1 MATGK
6 LSNFKKETLSF
17 FYTVFTLLF
26 LISIF
31 THDPDDPSF
40 FNSGLSDSVNNY
52 IGIVGAY
59 ISFLFFYLFGKV
71 SFLIPIIFIYIILKN
86 YMSNII
92 YTTVSKIIRMLL
104 MTILLLSLCGLLSQY
119 DISLGDDTNNLSGG
133 IIGLY
138 LSEILM
144 SFFGMTGSILIMSF
158 IFLFSSIKFF
168 DLSLQIIALKIS
180 NLLKYS
186 YLKLRFHFMQAIDK
200 YKLMKEKIKD
210 RKNLSNLLKKTDDAG
225 TPSQVQIPDIRQH
238 TSKREFK
245 EKQTELFSNSSNS
258 SLPLLEFLI
267 QHPNDESSYDE
278 NSLQLMSDLLKSNL
292 SDFNIDI
299 EVQGI
304 KPGPVVTLFEII
316 PAKGIKVKQI
326 VDLSKDLART
336 MSVTSLRVV
345 ENIPGTTA
353 IGIEIPNDSRELVS
367 LREIIISKEYEK
379 SKSHLTLALGKDI
392 QGNPVCTDLQKL
404 PHLLVAGTTGSGK
417 SVSLH
422 TMLISLLYKSNAS
435 DLKMLLIDPKML
447 ELNVY
452 NDIPHLLNP
461 VITDMENASAG
472 LRWCVQ
478 QMDKRY
484 RLMSELGARDI
495 KQYNKILLE
504 KGNIEQNHLNPNDDT
519 LNYHT
524 KLPYIVVVIDEFADM
539 ILTVG
544 KKVEDL
550 IIRLAQKARA
560 AGIHLILA
568 TQRPSVNVITGIIKA
583 NIPARAALQVTT
595 NIDSRTI
602 IDSMGAENLLGNGDM
617 LFMSPNSRILQRV
630 HGAYISDEEIKNIV
644 GYIKKNNEANYIE
657 SLLSASTEES
667 EVVDIESN
675 DDPLYSDAVSIV
687 LETRK
692 SSISFLQRKLRI
704 GYNRAANLIDTME
717 AKGLLSAPQPNGTRE
732 ILTTEKT

>member
-1 MATGK
+1 
-6 LSNFKKETLSF
+6 
-17 FYTVFTLLF
+17 
-26 LISIF
+26 
-31 THDPDDPSF
+31 
-40 FNSGLSDSVNNY
+40 
-52 IGIVGAY
+52 
-59 ISFLFFYLFGKV
+59 
-71 SFLIPIIFIYIILKN
+71 
-86 YMSNII
+86 
-92 YTTVSKIIRMLL
+92 MLCL
-104 MTILLLSLCGLLSQY
+104 HY
-119 DISLGDDTNNLSGG
+119 TNN
-133 IIGLY
+133 
-138 LSEILM
+138 
-144 SFFGMTGSILIMSF
+144 
-158 IFLFSSIKFF
+158 
-168 DLSLQIIALKIS
+168 
-180 NLLKYS
+180 
-186 YLKLRFHFMQAIDK
+186 
-200 YKLMKEKIKD
+200 
-210 RKNLSNLLKKTDDAG
+210 
-225 TPSQVQIPDIRQH
+225 
-238 TSKREFK
+238 
-245 EKQTELFSNSSNS
+245 
-258 SLPLLEFLI
+258 
-267 QHPNDESSYDE
+267 
-278 NSLQLMSDLLKSNL
+278 
-292 SDFNIDI
+292 
-299 EVQGI
+299 
-304 KPGPVVTLFEII
+304 
-316 PAKGIKVKQI
+316 
-326 VDLSKDLART
+326 
-336 MSVTSLRVV
+336 
-345 ENIPGTTA
+345 
-353 IGIEIPNDSRELVS
+353 
-367 LREIIISKEYEK
+367 
-379 SKSHLTLALGKDI
+379 
-392 QGNPVCTDLQKL
+392 
-404 PHLLVAGTTGSGK
+404 
-417 SVSLH
+417 
-422 TMLISLLYKSNAS
+422 
-435 DLKMLLIDPKML
+435 
-447 ELNVY
+447 
-452 NDIPHLLNP
+452 
-461 VITDMENASAG
+461 
-472 LRWCVQ
+472 
-478 QMDKRY
+478 
-484 RLMSELGARDI
+484 
-495 KQYNKILLE
+495 ILLE

>member
-1 MATGK
+1 M
-6 LSNFKKETLSF
+6 
-17 FYTVFTLLF
+17 
-26 LISIF
+26 
-31 THDPDDPSF
+31 
-40 FNSGLSDSVNNY
+40 
-52 IGIVGAY
+52 
-59 ISFLFFYLFGKV
+59 
-71 SFLIPIIFIYIILKN
+71 
-86 YMSNII
+86 
-92 YTTVSKIIRMLL
+92 
-104 MTILLLSLCGLLSQY
+104 
-119 DISLGDDTNNLSGG
+119 
-133 IIGLY
+133 
-138 LSEILM
+138 
-144 SFFGMTGSILIMSF
+144 
-158 IFLFSSIKFF
+158 
-168 DLSLQIIALKIS
+168 
-180 NLLKYS
+180 
-186 YLKLRFHFMQAIDK
+186 
-200 YKLMKEKIKD
+200 
-210 RKNLSNLLKKTDDAG
+210 
-225 TPSQVQIPDIRQH
+225 
-238 TSKREFK
+238 
-245 EKQTELFSNSSNS
+245 
-258 SLPLLEFLI
+258 
-267 QHPNDESSYDE
+267 
-278 NSLQLMSDLLKSNL
+278 
-292 SDFNIDI
+292 
-299 EVQGI
+299 
-304 KPGPVVTLFEII
+304 
-316 PAKGIKVKQI
+316 
-326 VDLSKDLART
+326 
-336 MSVTSLRVV
+336 
-345 ENIPGTTA
+345 
-353 IGIEIPNDSRELVS
+353 
-367 LREIIISKEYEK
+367 REIIISKEYEK

-519 LNYHT
+519 PNYHT

>member
-17 FYTVFTLLF
+17 FYIVFTLLF

-59 ISFLFFYLFGKV
+59 ISFIFFYLFGKV
-71 SFLIPIIFIYIILKN
+71 SFLIPIIFIYVILKN

-92 YTTVSKIIRMLL
+92 YTTSSKVISTLL
-104 MTILLLSLCGLLSQY
+104 MIILLLSLCGLLSQY
-119 DISLGDDTNNLSGG
+119 DISIGDDVNNLSGG

-144 SFFGMTGSILIMSF
+144 SFFGTTGSILIMSF

-168 DLSLQIIALKIS
+168 DLSLQTIALKIS

-186 YLKLRFHFMQAIDK
+186 YLKLRFHLMQMIDK
-200 YKLMKEKIKD
+200 YKLIKEKIKD
-210 RKNLSNLLKKTDDAG
+210 RKNSPSVKKADDADAL
-225 TPSQVQIPDIRQH
+225 SQVHMPDVKQH

-245 EKQTELFSNSSNS
+245 EKQTELFVNSSNS
-258 SLPLLEFLI
+258 SMPLLEFLV
-267 QHPNDESSYDE
+267 QHPNEESSYDE

-299 EVQGI
+299 EVEGI

-495 KQYNKILLE
+495 KQYNKIILE
-504 KGNIEQNHLNPNDDT
+504 KGHIEQNHLNPNEET
-519 LNYHT
+519 PNYHT

-644 GYIKKNNEANYIE
+644 GYIKKNNEANYID

-667 EVVDIESN
+667 EVIDIDSN
-675 DDPLYSDAVSIV
+675 DDPLYSEAVSIV
-687 LETRK
+687 LDTRK

>member
-1 MATGK
+1 
-6 LSNFKKETLSF
+6 
-17 FYTVFTLLF
+17 
-26 LISIF
+26 
-31 THDPDDPSF
+31 
-40 FNSGLSDSVNNY
+40 
-52 IGIVGAY
+52 
-59 ISFLFFYLFGKV
+59 
-71 SFLIPIIFIYIILKN
+71 
-86 YMSNII
+86 
-92 YTTVSKIIRMLL
+92 
-104 MTILLLSLCGLLSQY
+104 
-119 DISLGDDTNNLSGG
+119 
-133 IIGLY
+133 
-138 LSEILM
+138 
-144 SFFGMTGSILIMSF
+144 
-158 IFLFSSIKFF
+158 
-168 DLSLQIIALKIS
+168 
-180 NLLKYS
+180 
-186 YLKLRFHFMQAIDK
+186 
-200 YKLMKEKIKD
+200 
-210 RKNLSNLLKKTDDAG
+210 
-225 TPSQVQIPDIRQH
+225 
-238 TSKREFK
+238 
-245 EKQTELFSNSSNS
+245 
-258 SLPLLEFLI
+258 
-267 QHPNDESSYDE
+267 
-278 NSLQLMSDLLKSNL
+278 
-292 SDFNIDI
+292 
-299 EVQGI
+299 
-304 KPGPVVTLFEII
+304 
-316 PAKGIKVKQI
+316 
-326 VDLSKDLART
+326 
-336 MSVTSLRVV
+336 
-345 ENIPGTTA
+345 
-353 IGIEIPNDSRELVS
+353 
-367 LREIIISKEYEK
+367 
-379 SKSHLTLALGKDI
+379 
-392 QGNPVCTDLQKL
+392 
-404 PHLLVAGTTGSGK
+404 
-417 SVSLH
+417 
-422 TMLISLLYKSNAS
+422 
-435 DLKMLLIDPKML
+435 
-447 ELNVY
+447 
-452 NDIPHLLNP
+452 
-461 VITDMENASAG
+461 
-472 LRWCVQ
+472 
-478 QMDKRY
+478 
-484 RLMSELGARDI
+484 MSELGARDI

-717 AKGLLSAPQPNGTRE
+717 AKGLLSAPQPNGSRE

>member
-1 MATGK
+1 
-6 LSNFKKETLSF
+6 
-17 FYTVFTLLF
+17 
-26 LISIF
+26 
-31 THDPDDPSF
+31 
-40 FNSGLSDSVNNY
+40 
-52 IGIVGAY
+52 
-59 ISFLFFYLFGKV
+59 
-71 SFLIPIIFIYIILKN
+71 
-86 YMSNII
+86 
-92 YTTVSKIIRMLL
+92 
-104 MTILLLSLCGLLSQY
+104 
-119 DISLGDDTNNLSGG
+119 
-133 IIGLY
+133 
-138 LSEILM
+138 
-144 SFFGMTGSILIMSF
+144 
-158 IFLFSSIKFF
+158 
-168 DLSLQIIALKIS
+168 
-180 NLLKYS
+180 
-186 YLKLRFHFMQAIDK
+186 
-200 YKLMKEKIKD
+200 
-210 RKNLSNLLKKTDDAG
+210 
-225 TPSQVQIPDIRQH
+225 
-238 TSKREFK
+238 
-245 EKQTELFSNSSNS
+245 
-258 SLPLLEFLI
+258 
-267 QHPNDESSYDE
+267 
-278 NSLQLMSDLLKSNL
+278 MSDLLKSNL

-519 LNYHT
+519 PNYHT